1 MREQNTQQRILV
13 EAQDLIQRFG
23 YFGLSLQDLADR
35 IEIRKP
41 SLYAHYDSKE
51 SLGVSLLKDYDKQFK
66 LWAERMQGEAP
77 ESKLHEF
84 FLTFERHLT
93 LGKVSPDAA
102 LAMDSPRL
110 PESMRLAHVEYLNTE
125 LKWLESVVREG
136 QARKHFLS
144 YQSAADLSQM
154 ILRQVIGA
162 QVMARLTADI
172 SWFHRA
178 VDETTKQIRGQ
189 SATVTPLIPTAI
201 AL

>member
-66 LWAERMQGEAP
+66 LWAERIQGEAP
-77 ESKLHEF
+77 DSKLHEF
-84 FLTFERHLT
+84 FLVLERHLM

-102 LAMDSPRL
+102 LGLDSPRL
-110 PESMRLAHVEYLNTE
+110 PEAMRAAHAEYLNTE

-136 QARKHFLS
+136 QERKHFLS
-144 YQSAADLSQM
+144 TQDAPELAQL
-154 ILRQVIGA
+154 ILQQVVGA
-162 QVMARLTADI
+162 QMMARLTSDV

-178 VDETTKQIRGQ
+178 TEEVTKMIRGQ
-189 SATVTPLIPTAI
+189 LSAAVQSSVTAI